1 MPQNTHIKT
10 IKVVSNTH
18 WDREFR
24 QSFERTRRN
33 LLTMM
38 DTILDILEKDPDYH
52 SFTLDGH
59 TILIDDYL
67 EMRPEK
73 KSLIEEY
80 IKSGRLIAGPW
91 YTLVEEFSVSHEAM
105 ARNFL
110 YGKKGVE
117 KYGGKPGTVAYTPSS
132 WGQTGQLPQILT
144 NFGIDKM
151 MFYRGISHHEAP
163 AEYIWQAP
171 DGTQVWAS
179 RFALYARYN
188 WYYQVHR
195 PVTRKGKTFD
205 KKHIWGEFDEIPL
218 RFADS
223 LSGDDPSFELHD
235 PHLEYDTSFLKNAI
249 EKMVEAEGPHF
260 TTPIF
265 LAMHGHDISVAYPH
279 ESAIIKKAQEAVGEK
294 YKIAHTNLEEYWK
307 EVIQHLDRSQMT
319 VLEGE
324 RRSYL
329 KTGMW
334 TYLFPATISARTYLK
349 QQDFDASTRLTY
361 YAEPLASLAHTL
373 GDNYPTLYLD
383 RGWKYL
389 LSNHTHDANGGCA
402 PDPVCLDMEYRYRKT
417 NDISNIVS
425 ENAMS
430 YIASHIAPGKM
441 DQQSVQYVVF
451 NPLPFKRDVI
461 VKADLEIPAALQVK
475 SVSFGHESQPT
486 VERQPVYSEKSSVFM
501 DSKWDVPTILDS
513 ERMVLYAHFKDLPP
527 LGYRSYTV
535 SPEKQALRVAST
547 LMTGDDSM
555 ENEFISVKINPN
567 GTVNI
572 TSKETGRTF
581 NNLNYITDQGEAG
594 NAWQHEDIRFDKKI
608 NSLGV
613 TSRNSVSESGPLVC
627 TLSAEFSLSLP
638 VDYGDGTRRNEMN
651 TDVPVKIEYTLEKGS
666 RYLKVKTTLVNNAKD
681 HWLRVNFPSSI
692 QTDVSV
698 ADSHYDVVERDIK
711 LPDSTGWVEEARGTH
726 PLRTFVDVSDGK
738 QGLACFTKGIFEY
751 EVFDTP
757 DRTLA
762 ITLIRACRIK
772 LKVSEE
778 KISELP
784 DIGVQ
789 CPGLQ
794 TFEYA
799 ICPHTGTHADAALAN
814 LAAEY
819 YTPARALMAGRGKGD
834 LPQEAFMFSM
844 DNPKVH
850 ITAVKLAED
859 KSGTVIRMY
868 NTTTAEQAVKLT
880 FPFSVVAMKVRM
892 DESEGEIISHG
903 AEYIEYRFKGKEI
916 LSLKVLKSLDA

>member
-1 MPQNTHIKT
+1 
-10 IKVVSNTH
+10 V
-18 WDREFR
+18 
-24 QSFERTRRN
+24 
-33 LLTMM
+33 
-38 DTILDILEKDPDYH
+38 
-52 SFTLDGH
+52 
-59 TILIDDYL
+59 
-67 EMRPEK
+67 
-73 KSLIEEY
+73 
-80 IKSGRLIAGPW
+80 
-91 YTLVEEFSVSHEAM
+91 
-105 ARNFL
+105 
-110 YGKKGVE
+110 
-117 KYGGKPGTVAYTPSS
+117 
-132 WGQTGQLPQILT
+132 
-144 NFGIDKM
+144 
-151 MFYRGISHHEAP
+151 
-163 AEYIWQAP
+163 
-171 DGTQVWAS
+171 
-179 RFALYARYN
+179 
-188 WYYQVHR
+188 
-195 PVTRKGKTFD
+195 FD
-205 KKHIWGEFDEIPL
+205 KKHTWGEFDEIPL

-235 PHLEYDTSFLKNAI
+235 PHLEYEPSFLKDAI
-249 EKMVEAEGPHF
+249 EKMVDAEGSHF

-294 YKIAHTNLEEYWK
+294 YQIAHTNLEEYWK
-307 EVIQHLDRSQMT
+307 EVIQHLDKSQMT

-349 QQDFDASTRLTY
+349 QQDFDASTRLTC

-373 GDNYPTLYLD
+373 GDKYPTLYLD

-417 NDISNIVS
+417 SDISNIVS

-441 DQQSVQYVVF
+441 DQQSMQFVVF

-461 VKADLEIPAALQVK
+461 VKADLEIPGSLQAK

-513 ERMVLYAHFKDLPP
+513 ERMVLYAQFKDLPP

-535 SPEKQALRVAST
+535 TPEKQGLRVAST

-572 TSKETGRTF
+572 TNKETGRTF

-613 TSRNSVSESGPLVC
+613 ASRNSVSESGPLVS

-651 TDVPVKIEYTLEKGS
+651 TEVPVKIDYTLEKGS

-681 HWLRVNFPSSI
+681 HWLRVNFPSGI
-692 QTDVSV
+692 QTDVV
-698 ADSHYDVVERDIK
+698 GGRQP
-711 LPDSTGWVEEARGTH
+711 LRCGGTQH
-726 PLRTFVDVSDGK
+726 RTSRLYRLGGRSKRHTPLRTFVDVSDGK
-738 QGLACFTKGIFEY
+738 EGLACFTKGIFEY

-757 DRTLA
+757 DRNLA

-784 DIGVQ
+784 DVGVQ

-799 ICPHTGTHADAALAN
+799 ICPHTGNHADAGLAN

-819 YTPARALMAGRGKGD
+819 YTPARAVMAGRGKGD
-834 LPQEAFMFSM
+834 LPQEAFLFGI

-850 ITAVKLAED
+850 VTAVKLAED
-859 KSGTVIRMY
+859 QSGTSF
-868 NTTTAEQAVKLT
+868 AC
-880 FPFSVVAMKVRM
+880 
-892 DESEGEIISHG
+892 IIPPPVS
-903 AEYIEYRFKGKEI
+903 RQ
-916 LSLKVLKSLDA
+916 